1 MDKRIGVKDMQ
12 KMDVALIL
20 IVLGLIV
27 IVISLLSLVPVSL
40 ISIFLLTMFGIG
52 LILDGIYEISEI
64 DGASLGIPLL
74 ILGIISLILGIG
86 FIFNFPLMTELAGF
100 IIWIIV
106 LFLII
111 TSIIRILSKN
121 GDKRC
126 GVKDIIIGLLILLVG
141 IFLVT
146 YLWLIGI
153 LVGLWILTTGIRIRH
168 SPNFL
173 KDWK

>member
-1 MDKRIGVKDMQ
+1 MGVKDMQ
-12 KMDVALIL
+12 KMGVALIL

-27 IVISLLSLVPVSL
+27 IVISLFKLVPVSL
-40 ISIFLLTMFGIG
+40 ISIFLLTMLGIG

-86 FIFNFPLMTELAGF
+86 FIFNFPLMTELVGL
-100 IIWIIV
+100 IIWIIG

-111 TSIIRILSKN
+111 TGIIRILSKN

-126 GVKDIIIGLLILLVG
+126 GFKDIIIGLLILLVG

-146 YLWLIGI
+146 YLWLIGA
-153 LVGLWILTTGIRIRH
+153 LVGLWILTTGMRIHH

-173 KDWK
+173 KDWE